1 MQILQGTVGSSVT
14 CKLSS
19 QSPLEMLSGSSLQYK
34 HLSALVSG
42 EKKGWDTISSPKVQE
57 HLFFV
62 KSCFCFLI

>member
-14 CKLSS
+14 CKVSS

-42 EKKGWDTISSPKVQE
+42 EKKGWDTISSPKV
-57 HLFFV
+57 FRNI
-62 KSCFCFLI
+62 CFL